1 MSLPPSAARALQQLS
16 EKGFARLSA
25 GELVDLGQQPLQSLA
40 ALNRAWDD
48 LPPDLYLK
56 DGGRYRRRRHG
67 SWVWHTDGAVLTQV
81 PHRPHW
87 QPTDYNA
94 LHGGMLRHFDP
105 IPPNVAQSPAFKG
118 LLGGLSALF
127 AEMARTQAPQPGEPV
142 FDGRWFIEAHTFRI
156 DTEGGVGRPTPE
168 GAHRDGMAYVA
179 VILVDRQNIVGGE
192 TRVFEADGPNG
203 VRFTLTEPWSALL
216 LDDARVI
223 HESTP
228 IQPQQPQ
235 QPGSLGHRDTL
246 VITFRAQAFQDPPA

>member
-1 MSLPPSAARALQQLS
+1 MSLPPCATPALHQIAQT
-16 EKGFARLSA
+16 GFARLSA
-25 GELVDLGQQPLQSLA
+25 GDLAELSQQTPQSLQ
-40 ALNRAWDD
+40 ALNRAWTD
-48 LPPDLYLK
+48 LPPDHYLK

-67 SWVWHTDGAVLTQV
+67 SWIWQADGNAPQQV

-94 LHGGMLRHFDP
+94 LHGGMLRHFEP
-105 IPPNVAQSPAFKG
+105 IPADVAQSPAFTG
-118 LLGGLSALF
+118 LLRGLSALF
-127 AEMARTQAPQPGEPV
+127 AEMARAQTTRPGEPV

-179 VILVDRQNIVGGE
+179 VILIERQGILGGE
-192 TRVFEADGPNG
+192 TRVFDADGPNG

-228 IQPQQPQ
+228 IQPQQPDV
-235 QPGSLGHRDTL
+235 LGHRDTL
-246 VITFRAQAFQDPPA
+246 VITFRAQSFQDPPT

>member
-1 MSLPPSAARALQQLS
+1 MSLPPSTANALQQIARA
-16 EKGFARLSA
+16 GYARLSA
-25 GELVDLGQQPLQSLA
+25 DALAELSQQAPQALPSL
-40 ALNRAWDD
+40 NSAWSN
-48 LPPDLYLK
+48 LPPDQYLK

-67 SWVWHTDGAVLTQV
+67 SWVWQAEPHALIHV

-94 LHGGMLRHFDP
+94 LHGGMLRHFEP
-105 IPPNVAQSPAFKG
+105 ITAELAQSPAFIGLLKG
-118 LLGGLSALF
+118 LSTLF
-127 AEMARTQAPQPGEPV
+127 AQAAKAQTPVAGEPV

-179 VILVDRQNIVGGE
+179 VILVERTGIIGAE

-228 IQPQQPQ
+228 IQPQQP
-235 QPGSLGHRDTL
+235 GVLGHRDTL

>member
-1 MSLPPSAARALQQLS
+1 MSLSHPATAALQQI
-16 EKGFARLSA
+16 KQMGYARLGA
-25 GELVDLGQQPLQSLA
+25 ADLAELSQQTPEVLSSLSP
-40 ALNRAWDD
+40 AWSD
-48 LPPDLYLK
+48 LPPDRHLK

-67 SWVWHTDGAVLTQV
+67 SWIWQAQGHALTHV
-81 PHRPHW
+81 PHRAHW
-87 QPTDYNA
+87 QPTSYNA
-94 LHGGMLRHFDP
+94 LHGGMLRWFDP
-105 IPPNVAQSPAFKG
+105 ITSVVADAPAFTHLLQG
-118 LLGGLSALF
+118 LAAFFTEAANALPPP
-127 AEMARTQAPQPGEPV
+127 EGEPL

-179 VILVDRQNIVGGE
+179 VILVERHGILGGE

-228 IQPQQPQ
+228 IQPAQPDA
-235 QPGSLGHRDTL
+235 LGHRDTL